1 MFGLIQASLCDR
13 PVLLS
18 SLLPFYQ
25 VFSSFLGSDSWCGL
39 TLHHGSDRR
48 TFLVD
53 PGVLGFGLFHAL
65 GHGWICLLCWSH
77 GDGCLVVS

>member
-18 SLLPFYQ
+18 SLLPFYRG
-25 VFSSFLGSDSWCGL
+25 FSSFLGSDSWCGL

-48 TFLVD
+48 TFLVVPEI
-53 PGVLGFGLFHAL
+53 PGLGLFRVL
-65 GHGWICLLCWSH
+65 DRG
-77 GDGCLVVS
+77 